1 MGAPVD
7 LCWDTSAV
15 RPDERFAYF
24 VEGICRAFTHLDPE
38 LSDPDAPFFARI
50 HHREIADSAVTH
62 LSSSRYISR
71 RLPAGIARSEDHAFY
86 LNFMVSGAI
95 QGIQG
100 SQSEA
105 INCGDLFILDNA
117 IPFELNLKSQDLFD
131 SHVVRLRRT
140 PSLEDRRAAPL
151 AFGLRHAGHRLMPLL
166 RMNLALL
173 ARTGDAASDAEIG
186 YFGQTVARLVD
197 LILTD
202 DSIETVSSRSGEAW
216 RLIRAVIDRN
226 IGDQEFTLEVLA
238 GRLGVSPRYVQKVCA
253 AQDCT
258 FSGYLRDRRLEMAA
272 HRLQGRLNRPS
283 VEEVAHSCGYRDL
296 STFYRAFRRRYGMT
310 PGNFRH

>member
-1 MGAPVD
+1 
-7 LCWDTSAV
+7 
-15 RPDERFAYF
+15 
-24 VEGICRAFTHLDPE
+24 
-38 LSDPDAPFFARI
+38 
-50 HHREIADSAVTH
+50 
-62 LSSSRYISR
+62 
-71 RLPAGIARSEDHAFY
+71 
-86 LNFMVSGAI
+86 
-95 QGIQG
+95 
-100 SQSEA
+100 
-105 INCGDLFILDNA
+105 
-117 IPFELNLKSQDLFD
+117 
-131 SHVVRLRRT
+131 
-140 PSLEDRRAAPL
+140 
-151 AFGLRHAGHRLMPLL
+151 MPLL